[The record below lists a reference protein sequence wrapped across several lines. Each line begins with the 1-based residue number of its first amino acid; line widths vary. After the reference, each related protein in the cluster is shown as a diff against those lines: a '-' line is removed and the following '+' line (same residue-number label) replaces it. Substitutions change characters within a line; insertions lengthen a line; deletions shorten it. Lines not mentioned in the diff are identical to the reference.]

1 MAWRRQA
8 AVVRCHG
15 PRGGGEPWP
24 SPHVPLG
31 FGEAPLTSM
40 AGLTAEPAGFDHA
53 ELHLAGSS
61 LVGAG
66 GPRSVLWGGM
76 RGVERSAMAGSGRA
90 PGPRGAY
97 GFRGAGEPRGV
108 RCRFWM
114 GESRPFCVA
123 VAVRSKRKWRVG
135 TQVGRRLVEGSSKVR
150 RRLIEG
156 SSTVPRRFV
165 EGSSRVRRRFVEGSS
180 KVGSIMLE

>member
-97 GFRGAGEPRGV
+97 AGFRGAGEPRGV

-114 GESRPFCVA
+114 GESGGFCVA
-123 VAVRSKRKWRVG
+123 VAVRCGRETINKDERK
-135 TQVGRRLVEGSSKVR
+135 QQ
-150 RRLIEG
+150 RLIG
-156 SSTVPRRFV
+156 YHTLFTAALSLV
-165 EGSSRVRRRFVEGSS
+165 SRIQSYTIWNHDLIHAHCHVCTKFLV
-180 KVGSIMLE
+180 